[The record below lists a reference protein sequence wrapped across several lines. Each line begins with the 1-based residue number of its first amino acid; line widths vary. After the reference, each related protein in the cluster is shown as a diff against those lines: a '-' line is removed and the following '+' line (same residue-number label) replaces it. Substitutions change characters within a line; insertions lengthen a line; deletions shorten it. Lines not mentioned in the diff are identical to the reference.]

1 MSPGSVRFDVR
12 VLRRDV
18 QMRATKFFVLII
30 IRLVAA
36 LGIGAGVIMW
46 AYLFL
51 DFMIGINLW
60 TWATTTWHG
69 FLTLLAGSVVG
80 YAFAIWQREFHELT
94 KESTRSP

>member
-1 MSPGSVRFDVR
+1 
-12 VLRRDV
+12 
-18 QMRATKFFVLII
+18 MRATKFYILII

-46 AYLFL
+46 AYLLL
-51 DFMIGINLW
+51 DFMIGTNLW

-80 YAFAIWQREFHELT
+80 YAFVVWQWAFDELT
-94 KESTRSP
+94 KESTMKKGAFFSHP